1 MTMKMHGWMPRALAV
16 ALLSMALA
24 ATHAQPQP
32 QPQPQARPAPV
43 KARPA
48 VAKVAA
54 AKAAVT
60 PVALVA
66 PVTAVAVRELGGIE
80 EYRLPNGLQVL
91 LFPDATQTTTTVNI
105 TYRVGSR
112 HEAPGEYGMAHL
124 LEHLLFKGTE
134 RQKDIP
140 GAMAQRG
147 VRFNGTTTVDRTNY
161 YASFNASA
169 DTLAFLLDL
178 EADRM
183 ANSRVAKADLD
194 TEMTV
199 VRNEFERGEN
209 MPFAVLSQRVNAAAF
224 TWHPYG
230 NATIGPKSD
239 IENVPIEK
247 LQAFYKRYYRPD
259 NATLLIA
266 GQFDK
271 AATLALIARHFG
283 PVPKPAAPVPQPYT
297 VEPAQ
302 DGERSV
308 VVRRVGG
315 QPILLA
321 AYHVPAI
328 THPDTPALIVY
339 GLLMSLQPSG
349 QLYKQLVESKL
360 AVAAGIGG
368 AGGAEPGAINA
379 FAALPLDADVS
390 KVETLLLDL
399 AEGRT
404 SKPFEDSEL
413 ARVREIAINGYR
425 QQMKNPEALIQQIS
439 GLIAAGD
446 WRLLFQIMEDIQKV
460 TLADVE
466 RVRAAYVKPANRTLG
481 RYLPASSVER
491 VEIPA
496 APPLDQRLAALQ
508 GPPKVESG
516 EQLEPVPAVLESR
529 MVRTTLPSGI
539 SLHTLQKQTRGNTV
553 VLQMQL
559 RWGERD
565 ATFARNG
572 TGLVAQL
579 MNEGSANIS
588 KQQLQDAL
596 IKLRAS
602 LNISSYDQGATVYL
616 SAERDTLLP
625 ALRVAAEVLRRPS
638 LPQDAFER
646 ETKAGLAGI
655 EASRKEPGVLR
666 QEATRGHYN
675 KARGVTLGHPDYVM
689 SVDERIADTKATTLD
704 DVKRFHAD
712 YWSANEAHVSV
723 VGALP
728 DGVAAELDTL
738 FGDWKKPAAPKFVR
752 HIPQHVA
759 VPPARFDAIAR
770 DKANAIVRLHQALP
784 LNSEAPDYPALELA
798 VHIFGGGG
806 LESRLSERVRQK
818 EGLTYGVGANL
829 GAGFWGNAGGFDI
842 QGSYEPAVRERII
855 AIVQEEVARMAAL
868 GVTAAELARAK
879 KDILEGRKQGRAD
892 PGNLAGGLSSLAERG
907 ETWVAVQRRDD
918 ALAAVT
924 VEQANAAWR
933 KHIRADSF
941 IISTAG
947 DFKTP

>member
-1 MTMKMHGWMPRALAV
+1 MRSLWNGGRPLGLLLLTFSLAWMPAEAQKAPEKAPDKTAVKTARA
-16 ALLSMALA
+16 A
-24 ATHAQPQP
+24 ASP
-32 QPQPQARPAPV
+32 ARPA
-43 KARPA
+43 
-48 VAKVAA
+48 
-54 AKAAVT
+54 
-60 PVALVA
+60 L
-66 PVTAVAVRELGGIE
+66 VRELGGIE
-80 EYRLPNGLQVL
+80 EYQLPNGLQVL

-124 LEHLLFKGTE
+124 LEHMLFKGTA

-161 YASFNASA
+161 FASFNANA
-169 DTLAFLLDL
+169 DTLAFLLAL

-183 ANSRVAKADLD
+183 VNSRVAKADLD

-209 MPFAVLSQRVNAAAF
+209 QPFAVLAQRVNAAAF
-224 TWHPYG
+224 AWHLYG
-230 NATIGPKSD
+230 HATIGPKSD

-247 LQAFYKRYYRPD
+247 LQGFYKRYYRPD

-266 GQFDK
+266 GAFDK
-271 AATLALIARHFG
+271 AAALALIGQHFG
-283 PVPKPAAPVPQPYT
+283 PLARPAAPVPQPYT

-321 AYHVPAI
+321 NYHVPAI

-349 QLYKQLVESKL
+349 QLYKQLIEPKL
-360 AVAAGIGG
+360 AVEAGLAGTGG
-368 AGGAEPGAINA
+368 ADPYVTSAYAV
-379 FAALPLDADVS
+379 LPPDGDVA
-390 KVETLLLDL
+390 KVEALLLDL
-399 AEGRT
+399 AEGRSPIAFGET
-404 SKPFEDSEL
+404 EL
-413 ARVREIAINGYR
+413 ARVRDIAVNSYR

-446 WRLLFQIMEDIQKV
+446 WRLLFQLMEDIPKV
-460 TLADVE
+460 TLADVD
-466 RVRAAYVKPANRTLG
+466 RVRKAYFKPANRTLG
-481 RYLPASSVER
+481 RYLPAASVER

-496 APPLDQRLAALQ
+496 APPLAQRLAELK
-508 GPPKVESG
+508 GPPKVEAG

-529 MVRTTLPSGI
+529 TRRVTLPSGI
-539 SLHTLQKQTRGNTV
+539 ALHTLQKQTRGNTV

-572 TGLVAQL
+572 TGFVGAL
-579 MNEGSANIS
+579 MDEGSAGYTR
-588 KQQLQDAL
+588 QQLQDAL

-602 LNISSYDQGATVYL
+602 LNIASYDQGATLFL

-625 ALRVAAEVLRRPS
+625 ALRVAADVLRRPS
-638 LPQDAFER
+638 FPQEAFER
-646 ETKAGLAGI
+646 ELKANLASI
-655 EASRKEPGVLR
+655 EASRQEPQVLR
-666 QEATRGHYN
+666 QEATRAHYN
-675 KARGVTLGHPDYVM
+675 QARGVKLGHPDYVM
-689 SVDERIADTKATTLD
+689 SVDERIANLKATTLD
-704 DVKRFHAD
+704 DVKRFYAD
-712 YWSANEAHVSV
+712 YWSANDTQISV

-728 DGVAAELDTL
+728 DGLADAVDQL

-752 HIPQHVA
+752 HVPEYVA
-759 VPPARFDAIAR
+759 IPPARFDAIAR
-770 DKANAIVRLHQALP
+770 DKANAIVRLHQSLP
-784 LNSEAPDYPALELA
+784 LNAEDPVYPALELA

-818 EGLTYGVGANL
+818 EGLTYGIGASL
-829 GAGFWGNAGGFDI
+829 NAGYWGRAGSFAI
-842 QGSYEPAVRERII
+842 QATYAPDKRDRVIAV
-855 AIVQEEVARMAAL
+855 VQEEVARMATQ

-879 KDILEGRKQGRAD
+879 QDILEGRKQGRAD
-892 PGNLAGGLSSLAERG
+892 PGALAGGLTSLAERG
-907 ETWVAVQRRDD
+907 ETWAAAQKRDQ

-933 KHIRADSF
+933 RYIRGEGF
-941 IISTAG
+941 VISTAG
-947 DFKTP
+947 DFKAP

>member
-1 MTMKMHGWMPRALAV
+1 MRMMWTA
-16 ALLSMALA
+16 
-24 ATHAQPQP
+24 
-32 QPQPQARPAPV
+32 ARPLGLVVLALGLAWGPAGAQTAAK
-43 KARPA
+43 KAREP
-48 VAKVAA
+48 VAKAVVAA
-54 AKAAVT
+54 PAAVQ
-60 PVALVA
+60 PA
-66 PVTAVAVRELGGIE
+66 AVRELGGIE

-124 LEHLLFKGTE
+124 LEHMLFKGTPT
-134 RQKDIP
+134 QNDIP

-161 YASFNASA
+161 FASFNANA
-169 DTLAFLLDL
+169 DTLAFLLAL

-183 ANSRVAKADLD
+183 VNSRVAKADLD

-209 MPFAVLSQRVNAAAF
+209 QPFSVLAQRVNAAAF
-224 TWHPYG
+224 AWHPYG
-230 NATIGPKSD
+230 HATIGPKSD

-266 GQFDK
+266 GAFDK
-271 AATLALIARHFG
+271 AATLALIGRHFG
-283 PVPKPAAPVPQPYT
+283 PIVQPATPIPQPYT

-302 DGERSV
+302 DGERTV

-321 AYHVPAI
+321 NYHVPAI
-328 THPDTPALIVY
+328 THPDTAAVLVY

-349 QLYKQLVESKL
+349 QLYKQLVEPKL
-360 AVAAGIGG
+360 AVAAGIQGIGG
-368 AGGAEPGAINA
+368 ADPFVTSAYAV
-379 FAALPLDADVS
+379 LPPDGDVA
-390 KVETLLLDL
+390 KVEALLLDL
-399 AEGRT
+399 TEGRAAQR
-404 SKPFEDSEL
+404 FDESEL
-413 ARVREIAINGYR
+413 TRVRDIAVNSYR

-446 WRLLFQIMEDIQKV
+446 WRLLFQLMDDIPKV

-466 RVRAAYVKPANRTLG
+466 RVRKAYFRPANRTLG

-491 VEIPA
+491 VEIPP
-496 APPLDQRLAALQ
+496 APPLAERLAGLKP
-508 GPPKVESG
+508 PPKVEEG
-516 EQLEPVPAVLESR
+516 EQLDPVPAVLETR
-529 MVRTTLPSGI
+529 MSRTTLPSGI
-539 SLHTLQKQTRGNTV
+539 ALHTLRKQTRGNTV

-572 TGLVAQL
+572 TGLIGQL
-579 MNEGSANIS
+579 MDEGSRSYS

-596 IKLRAS
+596 IKLRAN
-602 LNISSYDQGATVYL
+602 LNIASYDQGATIFL

-625 ALRVAAEVLRRPS
+625 ALRVAADALRHPL
-638 LPQDAFER
+638 LPQDAFDR
-646 ETKAGLAGI
+646 EIRAAIAGI
-655 EASRKEPGVLR
+655 EASRQEPGVLR
-666 QEATRGHYN
+666 QEAARGHYN
-675 KARGVTLGHPDYVM
+675 RARGVSLGHPDYVM
-689 SVDERIADTKATTLD
+689 GVDERIANLKATTLD
-704 DVKRFHAD
+704 DLKRFYAD
-712 YWSANEAHVSV
+712 YWSANEAQVSV

-728 DGVAAELDTL
+728 DGLAAELDQL

-752 HIPQHVA
+752 HIAQHVA
-759 VPPARFDAIAR
+759 IPPARFDAIAR
-770 DKANAIVRLHQALP
+770 DKANAIVRLHQTLP
-784 LNSEAPDYPALELA
+784 LNYEDADYPALELA

-818 EGLTYGVGANL
+818 EGLTYGIGASL
-829 GAGFWGNAGGFDI
+829 SAGYWGNDGSFAI
-842 QGSYEPAVRERII
+842 QASFAPDKRERVI
-855 AIVQEEVARMAAL
+855 AVVKEEIARMATE
-868 GVTAAELARAK
+868 GVTPAELARAK
-879 KDILEGRKQGRAD
+879 QDILEGRKQGRAD
-892 PGNLAGGLSSLAERG
+892 PAALAGGLSSLAERG
-907 ETWVAVQRRDD
+907 ETWAAAQKRDD

-933 KHIRADSF
+933 KHIRPDGF
-941 IISTAG
+941 VISTAG
-947 DFKTP
+947 DFKAP

>member
-1 MTMKMHGWMPRALAV
+1 MRIKRVLGL
-16 ALLSMALA
+16 ALLSLALGTAQAQTPPA
-24 ATHAQPQP
+24 AAR
-32 QPQPQARPAPV
+32 ARPAATAP
-43 KARPA
+43 R
-48 VAKVAA
+48 AA
-54 AKAAVT
+54 AA
-60 PVALVA
+60 PA
-66 PVTAVAVRELGGIE
+66 PVVLPERVQALGGIE

-91 LFPDATQTTTTVNI
+91 LFPDATQSTTTVNI

-124 LEHLLFKGTE
+124 LEHMLFKGTE

-140 GAMAQRG
+140 GQMAQRG

-161 YASFNASA
+161 FASFNANA

-183 ANSRVAKADLD
+183 VHSRVAKADLD
-194 TEMTV
+194 TEMSV

-209 MPFAVLSQRVNAAAF
+209 QPFAVLNQRVNAAAYA
-224 TWHPYG
+224 WHPYG
-230 NATIGPKSD
+230 HATIGPRSD

-266 GQFDK
+266 GAFDK
-271 AATLALIARHFG
+271 AATLALIGRHFG
-283 PVPKPAAPVPQPYT
+283 PLARPAAPLPQPYT
-297 VEPAQ
+297 VEPPQ
-302 DGERSV
+302 DGERTV

-349 QLYKQLVESKL
+349 QLYRQLVEPKL

-368 AGGAEPGAINA
+368 VGGADPGTIAA
-379 FAALPLDADVS
+379 FAALPPGADVAQ
-390 KVETLLLDL
+390 VETLLLDL

-404 SKPFEDSEL
+404 ARPFEDSEL
-413 ARVREIAINGYR
+413 ARVRDIAVNSYR

-446 WRLLFQIMEDIQKV
+446 WRLLFQLMEDIPKV

-466 RVRAAYVKPANRTLG
+466 RVRAAYFRPANRTLG
-481 RYLPASSVER
+481 RYLPASTVER

-496 APPLDQRLAALQ
+496 APPLAQRLAALKA
-508 GPPKVESG
+508 PPAVEEG
-516 EQLEPVPAVLESR
+516 EQLAPVPAVLESR
-529 MVRTTLPSGI
+529 TRRATLPSGI
-539 SLHTLQKQTRGNTV
+539 TLHTLQKQTRGNSV
-553 VLQMQL
+553 VLRMQL

-572 TGLVAQL
+572 TGLVGQL
-579 MNEGSANIS
+579 MDEGSANLTR
-588 KQQLQDAL
+588 QQLQDAL
-596 IKLRAS
+596 IRLRAS
-602 LNISSYDQGATVYL
+602 LSISSEDQGATVFL

-625 ALRVAAEVLRRPS
+625 ALRVAADALRRPL
-638 LPQDAFER
+638 LPQDAFDR
-646 ETKAGLAGI
+646 EIRAAIAGM
-655 EASRKEPGVLR
+655 EASRQEPGVLR
-666 QEATRGHYN
+666 QEATRAHYN
-675 KARGVTLGHPDYVM
+675 RARGVSLGHPDYVM
-689 SVDERIADTKATTLD
+689 SVDERIANLKATTLD
-704 DVKRFHAD
+704 DVKRFHAE
-712 YWSANEAHVSV
+712 YWSANEAQVSV

-728 DGVAAELDTL
+728 DSLAAEVEQL
-738 FGDWKKPAAPKFVR
+738 FGDWKKPAAPRYVR
-752 HIPQHVA
+752 HVPQHVA

-770 DKANAIVRLHQALP
+770 DKANAIVRLHQTLP
-784 LNSEAPDYPALELA
+784 LNVEDPDYPALELA
-798 VHIFGGGG
+798 AHIFGGGG

-818 EGLTYGVGANL
+818 EGLTYGIGASL
-829 GAGFWGNAGGFDI
+829 SAGYWGNAGSFAI
-842 QGSYEPAVRERII
+842 QASYAPDQRERVI
-855 AIVQEEVARMAAL
+855 AVVQEEVARMGAQ

-879 KDILEGRKQGRAD
+879 QDILEGRKQGRAD
-892 PGNLAGGLSSLAERG
+892 PGALAGGLASLAERG
-907 ETWVAVQRRDD
+907 ETWAAAQRRDE

-933 KHIRADSF
+933 RHIDAGRF
-941 IISTAG
+941 VVSTAG
-947 DFKTP
+947 DFKHP

>member
-1 MTMKMHGWMPRALAV
+1 MKCLRLGLALACILTTGVVQAQTTQV
-16 ALLSMALA
+16 AV
-24 ATHAQPQP
+24 
-32 QPQPQARPAPV
+32 RPVA
-43 KARPA
+43 
-48 VAKVAA
+48 AKVA
-54 AKAAVT
+54 K
-60 PVALVA
+60 PSVAA
-66 PVTAVAVRELGGIE
+66 PVQPVAVRELGGIE
-80 EYRLPNGLQVL
+80 EYRLPNGLQIL

-112 HEAPGEYGMAHL
+112 HESPGEYGMAHL
-124 LEHLLFKGTE
+124 LEHMLFLGTP
-134 RQKDIP
+134 RQRNIKE
-140 GAMAQRG
+140 AMAQRA
-147 VRFNGTTTVDRTNY
+147 VRYNGTTTADRTNFF
-161 YASFNASA
+161 ASFNANA

-183 ANSRVAKADLD
+183 VNSLVAKADLD
-194 TEMTV
+194 KEMTV
-199 VRNEFERGEN
+199 VRNEFERGEDQ
-209 MPFAVLSQRVNAAAF
+209 PFSVLNQRVNAAAF
-224 TWHPYG
+224 AWHPYG
-230 NATIGPKSD
+230 HATIGPKSD

-247 LQAFYKRYYRPD
+247 LQGFYRRYYRPD

-271 AATLALIARHFG
+271 AATLALIGKHFG
-283 PVPKPAAPVPQPYT
+283 PLVKPAAPVPQPYT

-302 DGERSV
+302 DGERTV

-321 AYHVPAI
+321 SYHVPAI

-349 QLYKQLVESKL
+349 QLYKQLVEPKL
-360 AVAAGIGG
+360 TLAAGIGG
-368 AGGAEPGAINA
+368 AGGVDPGTASA
-379 FAALPLDADVS
+379 YAVLPPDADVG
-390 KVETLLLDL
+390 KIETLLLDL
-399 AEGRT
+399 AEGR
-404 SKPFEDSEL
+404 SAKPFDESEL
-413 ARVREIAINGYR
+413 VRVRDIAVNSYR

-446 WRLLFQIMEDIQKV
+446 WRLLFQLMEDIPKV

-466 RVRAAYVKPANRTLG
+466 RVRAAYFRPANRTLG
-481 RYLPASSVER
+481 RYLPAAAVER

-496 APPLDQRLAALQ
+496 APPLDQRLASLQ
-508 GPPKVESG
+508 GPPKVEAG

-529 MVRTTLPSGI
+529 MSRTTLPSGI
-539 SLHTLQKQTRGNTV
+539 ALHTLRKQTRGNTV
-553 VLQMQL
+553 VLQVQL

-565 ATFARNG
+565 ATYARNG
-572 TGLVAQL
+572 TGVVGQL
-579 MNEGSANIS
+579 MDEGSAGYT

-602 LNISSYDQGATVYL
+602 FSVSSYDQGATIFV

-625 ALRVAAEVLRRPS
+625 ALRVVADALRHPNF
-638 LPQDAFER
+638 PQDAFDR
-646 ETKAGLAGI
+646 DMKAGI
-655 EASRKEPGVLR
+655 ASLESSRQEPGVLR

-675 KARGVTLGHPDYVM
+675 AARGVTLGHPDYVM
-689 SVDERIADTKATTLD
+689 GVDERIANLKATTLD
-704 DVKRFHAD
+704 DVKRFYAD
-712 YWSANEAHVSV
+712 YWSFNDAQVSA

-728 DGVAAELDTL
+728 DGLGAEIDQL

-752 HIPQHVA
+752 HVAQHVT

-770 DKANAIVRLHQALP
+770 DKTNAIVRLHQTLP
-784 LNSEAPDYPALELA
+784 LNTEDADYAALELA

-818 EGLTYGVGANL
+818 EGLTYGIGASL
-829 GAGFWGNAGGFDI
+829 GASYWGNAGSFAI
-842 QGSYEPAVRERII
+842 QASYQPSNRDRVIAV
-855 AIVQEEVARMAAL
+855 VQEEVARMARD

-879 KDILEGRKQGRAD
+879 KDILEGRRQGRAD
-892 PGNLAGGLSSLAERG
+892 PGALASGLTSLAERG
-907 ETWVAVQRRDD
+907 ETWAAAQKRDD

-933 KHIRADSF
+933 KHIDAKNF

-947 DFKTP
+947 DFKNP

>member
-1 MTMKMHGWMPRALAV
+1 MKSLRIGLAAA
-16 ALLSMALA
+16 ALLALA
-24 ATHAQPQP
+24 ACAPLAQQ
-32 QPQPQARPAPV
+32 QQQ
-43 KARPA
+43 
-48 VAKVAA
+48 VAK
-54 AKAAVT
+54 
-60 PVALVA
+60 PEA
-66 PVTAVAVRELGGIE
+66 PTAVRQLGGIE
-80 EYRLPNGLQVL
+80 EYRLANGLQVL
-91 LFPDATQTTTTVNI
+91 LLPDATQTTTTVNI

-124 LEHLLFKGTE
+124 LEHMLFKGTE

-140 GAMAQRG
+140 GAMAHRG
-147 VRFNGTTTVDRTNY
+147 VVNFNGSTTGDRTNY
-161 YASFNASA
+161 FASFNANA

-183 ANSRVAKADLD
+183 VHSRVAKVDLD

-209 MPFAVLSQRVNAAAF
+209 QPFAVLSQRVNAAAF
-224 TWHPYG
+224 AWHPYG
-230 NATIGPKSD
+230 HATIGPKSD

-271 AATLALIARHFG
+271 AATLALIATDFG
-283 PVPKPAAPVPQPYT
+283 AVAKPAVPVPQPYT

-302 DGERSV
+302 DGERTV

-321 AYHVPAI
+321 SYHVPAI

-339 GLLMSLQPSG
+339 SLLMSLQPSG
-349 QLYKQLVESKL
+349 QLYKQLVEPKL
-360 AVAAGIGG
+360 AVAAGLGG
-368 AGGAEPGAINA
+368 AGGAEPGTTSAYA
-379 FAALPLDADVS
+379 VLPPDADVS

-404 SKPFEDSEL
+404 AKPFEESEL
-413 ARVREIAINGYR
+413 VRVRDIAVNSYR

-446 WRLLFQIMEDIQKV
+446 WRLLFQLMEDIPKV

-466 RVRAAYVKPANRTLG
+466 RVRNAYFKPANRTLG
-481 RYLPASSVER
+481 RYLPASAIER

-496 APPLDQRLAALQ
+496 APSLDQRLAELK
-508 GPPKVESG
+508 GPPKVEEG
-516 EQLEPVPAVLESR
+516 EQLEPEPTVLESR
-529 MVRTTLPSGI
+529 TSRATLPSGI
-539 SLHTLQKQTRGNTV
+539 ALHTLKKQTRGNTV
-553 VLQMQL
+553 TLMLRL

-572 TGLVAQL
+572 TGMVGSL
-579 MNEGSANIS
+579 MSEGSAGYS

-602 LNISSYDQGATVYL
+602 LNINSSDQGASLFL

-625 ALRVAAEVLRRPS
+625 ALRVAADVLRHPL
-638 LPQDAFER
+638 LPQDAFDR
-646 ETKAGLAGI
+646 EIKAGIAGI
-655 EASRKEPGVLR
+655 EASRQEPGVLR
-666 QEATRGHYN
+666 QEATRAHYN
-675 KARGVTLGHPDYVM
+675 RARGVHLGQPDYVM
-689 SVDERIADTKATTLD
+689 SADERIANLKATTLD
-704 DVKRFHAD
+704 DVKRFYAD
-712 YWSANEAHVSV
+712 YWSADEVQVSV

-728 DGVAAELDTL
+728 EGLAAEIDQL
-738 FGDWKKPAAPKFVR
+738 FGDWKKPTAPRFVR
-752 HIPQHVA
+752 HIPQHVDI
-759 VPPARFDAIAR
+759 PPARFDAIAR
-770 DKANAIVRLHQALP
+770 DKANAIVRLHETLP
-784 LNSEAPDYPALELA
+784 LNSEDPDNAALELA
-798 VHIFGGGG
+798 VHVFGGGG

-818 EGLTYGVGANL
+818 EGLTYGIGANL
-829 GAGFWGNAGGFDI
+829 SAGFWGNDGGFAI
-842 QGSYEPAVRERII
+842 QASYAPDKRERVIAVVRE
-855 AIVQEEVARMAAL
+855 ELARMTAE
-868 GVTAAELARAK
+868 GITAAELARAK
-879 KDILEGRKQGRAD
+879 RDMLESRKQARTELVSLTGTL
-892 PGNLAGGLSSLAERG
+892 GTLAERAQ
-907 ETWVAVQRRDD
+907 TWAAVQKDD
-918 ALAAVT
+918 DDLTAVT

-933 KHIRADSF
+933 KHIKPDHF
-941 IISTAG
+941 VISTAG

>member
-1 MTMKMHGWMPRALAV
+1 MRTTWSGRLARGLGMALLALAV
-16 ALLSMALA
+16 AGG
-24 ATHAQPQP
+24 AQAEP
-32 QPQPQARPAPV
+32 
-43 KARPA
+43 
-48 VAKVAA
+48 VAA
-54 AKAAVT
+54 RAKPGAARAQVPAAVL
-60 PVALVA
+60 PL
-66 PVTAVAVRELGGIE
+66 PQQVRELGGIE
-80 EYRLPNGLQVL
+80 EYRLPNGLQIL

-124 LEHLLFKGTE
+124 LEHMLFKGTPT
-134 RQKDIP
+134 QTDIP

-161 YASFNASA
+161 FASFNANA
-169 DTLAFLLDL
+169 DTLAFLLAL

-183 ANSRVAKADLD
+183 VNSRVAKADLD

-209 MPFAVLSQRVNAAAF
+209 QPFAVLNQRVAAAAYA
-224 TWHPYG
+224 WHPYG

-259 NATLLIA
+259 NATLFVA
-266 GQFDK
+266 GQFDR

-283 PVPKPAAPVPQPYT
+283 PLARPEQPVPRPYT
-297 VEPAQ
+297 VEPPQ

-328 THPDTPALIVY
+328 THPDTPAILVY

-349 QLYKQLVESKL
+349 QLYRQLVEPKI
-360 AVAAGIGG
+360 AIAAGIAGVGG
-368 AGGAEPGAINA
+368 ADPGTASA
-379 FAALPLDADVS
+379 FAVLAPGSDVD
-390 KVETLLLDL
+390 KAEAMLLDL
-399 AEGRT
+399 AEGRAALR
-404 SKPFEDSEL
+404 FDDSEL
-413 ARVREIAINGYR
+413 ARVRDLAVNSYR

-446 WRLLFQIMEDIQKV
+446 WRLLFQLMEDIPKV

-466 RVRAAYVKPANRTLG
+466 RVRAAYFRPANRTLG
-481 RYLPASSVER
+481 RYLPADKVER
-491 VEIPA
+491 VEIPP
-496 APPLDQRLAALQ
+496 APPLEQRLAALQ
-508 GPPKVESG
+508 GPPKVEAG

-529 MVRTTLPSGI
+529 TVRATLPSGI
-539 SLHTLQKQTRGNTV
+539 ALHTLRKQTRGNTV

-572 TGLVAQL
+572 TGFIGAL
-579 MNEGSANIS
+579 MNEGSANLT

-602 LNISSYDQGATVYL
+602 LNVSSDDQGASVFL

-625 ALRVAAEVLRRPS
+625 ALRVAADVLRRPS

-646 ETKAGLAGI
+646 ELKAALAGI
-655 EASRKEPGVLR
+655 EASRQEPGVLR
-666 QEATRGHYN
+666 QEATRAHYN
-675 KARGVTLGHPDYVM
+675 RARGVSLGHPDYVM
-689 SVDERIADTKATTLD
+689 GVDDRIAELQRTTLD
-704 DVKRFHAD
+704 DVKAFYAD
-712 YWSANEAHVSV
+712 YWSANEAQVSV

-728 DGVAAELDTL
+728 DGLATELEQL

-752 HIPQHVA
+752 HVPRHVA

-770 DKANAIVRLHQALP
+770 DKANAIVRLHQPLA
-784 LNSEAPDYPALELA
+784 LNSEDADYPALELA

-806 LESRLSERVRQK
+806 LESRVSERVRQK
-818 EGLTYGVGANL
+818 EGLTYGIGASL
-829 GAGFWGNAGGFDI
+829 SAGYWGNAGSFAI
-842 QGSYEPAVRERII
+842 QGSYAPDKRERVI
-855 AIVQEEVARMAAL
+855 AVVQEEIARMTQE
-868 GVTAAELARAK
+868 GVTEAELARAK
-879 KDILEGRKQGRAD
+879 KDILEGRRQGRAD
-892 PGNLAGGLSSLAERG
+892 LGALAGGLTSLAERA
-907 ETWVAVQRRDD
+907 ETWAAAQARDD
-918 ALAAVT
+918 KLAAVT
-924 VEQANAAWR
+924 VGQANEAWR
-933 KHIRADSF
+933 KHIRADGF

>member
-1 MTMKMHGWMPRALAV
+1 MKSLWGIALLSLALGAAHAQPAATAKPKAAVPRALA
-16 ALLSMALA
+16 LA
-24 ATHAQPQP
+24 
-32 QPQPQARPAPV
+32 PAPV
-43 KARPA
+43 VA
-48 VAKVAA
+48 V
-54 AKAAVT
+54 
-60 PVALVA
+60 PQR
-66 PVTAVAVRELGGIE
+66 VRELGGIE

-112 HEAPGEYGMAHL
+112 HEAAGEYGMAHL

-147 VRFNGTTTVDRTNY
+147 VRFNGTTTTDRTNY
-161 YASFNASA
+161 FASFNANA

-183 ANSRVAKADLD
+183 AHSRVAKADLD

-209 MPFAVLSQRVNAAAF
+209 QPFAVLSQRVNAAAF
-224 TWHPYG
+224 AWHPYG
-230 NATIGPKSD
+230 NATIGARSD
-239 IENVPIEK
+239 IENVPIER

-266 GQFDK
+266 GAFDK
-271 AATLALIARHFG
+271 AATLALIGRHFG
-283 PVPKPAAPVPQPYT
+283 AVARPAAPMPQPYT

-302 DGERSV
+302 DGERTV

-349 QLYKQLVESKL
+349 QLFKQLVETKL
-360 AVAAGIGG
+360 AVAAGLGGSGG
-368 AGGAEPGAINA
+368 ADPGVANA
-379 FAALPLDADVS
+379 FAALPPGADVD
-390 KVETLLLDL
+390 KVEALLLDL

-404 SKPFEDSEL
+404 AKPFDESEL
-413 ARVREIAINGYR
+413 ARVRDIAVNSYR

-446 WRLLFQIMEDIQKV
+446 WRLLFQLMEDIPKV

-466 RVRAAYVKPANRTLG
+466 RVRAAYFKPANRTLG
-481 RYLPASSVER
+481 RYLPATSVER
-491 VEIPA
+491 VDIPA
-496 APPLDQRLAALQ
+496 APALDQRLATLQ
-508 GPPKVESG
+508 GPPKVEEG
-516 EQLEPVPAVLESR
+516 EQLDPVPAVLESR
-529 MVRTTLPSGI
+529 MKRTTLPSGVA
-539 SLHTLQKQTRGNTV
+539 LHTLQKQTRGNTV

-565 ATFARNG
+565 ATFARRG
-572 TGLVAQL
+572 TGQVGQL
-579 MNEGSANIS
+579 MDEGSAGYTR
-588 KQQLQDAL
+588 QQLQDAL
-596 IKLRAS
+596 IKLRANLS
-602 LNISSYDQGATVYL
+602 ISGHDQGATVFL
-616 SAERDTLLP
+616 TAERDTLLP
-625 ALRVAAEVLRRPS
+625 ALRVAADALRRPT
-638 LPQDAFER
+638 LPQDAFDR
-646 ETKAGLAGI
+646 DLKAAIASI
-655 EASRKEPGVLR
+655 EASRQEPGVLR

-675 KARGVTLGHPDYVM
+675 RARGVTLGHPDYTM
-689 SVDERIADTKATTLD
+689 SVDERIAEIQATTLD
-704 DVKRFHAD
+704 DVRRFHAD
-712 YWSANEAHVSV
+712 YWSANDARVHV

-728 DGVAAELDTL
+728 DGLAAEVEAL

-752 HIPQHVA
+752 HLPQHVA

-770 DKANAIVRLHQALP
+770 DKANAIVRLHQPLAL
-784 LNSEAPDYPALELA
+784 NVDHPDHAALELA

-818 EGLTYGVGANL
+818 EGLTYGIGASL
-829 GAGFWGNAGGFDI
+829 GASHWGNAASFAI
-842 QGSYEPAVRERII
+842 QASYAPDKRERVI
-855 AIVQEEVARMAAL
+855 AVVQEEVARMAAQ
-868 GVTAAELARAK
+868 GVTADELARAK
-879 KDILEGRKQGRAD
+879 KDILEGRKQSRGDTGA
-892 PGNLAGGLSSLAERG
+892 LAGSLGGLAERG
-907 ETWVAVQRRDD
+907 ETWAAAQKRDD

-933 KHIRADSF
+933 KHIHAGGF

-947 DFKTP
+947 DFKNP

>member
-1 MTMKMHGWMPRALAV
+1 MTFLRIGLTLACLLTFGTAQAQAPQAV
-16 ALLSMALA
+16 A
-24 ATHAQPQP
+24 
-32 QPQPQARPAPV
+32 ARPAT
-43 KARPA
+43 KAAAKPAAASPA
-48 VAKVAA
+48 VAP
-54 AKAAVT
+54 T
-60 PVALVA
+60 
-66 PVTAVAVRELGGIE
+66 AVRELGGIE
-80 EYRLPNGLQVL
+80 EYSLPNGLQIL

-124 LEHLLFKGTE
+124 LEHMLFKGTA

-140 GAMAQRG
+140 GQMAQRG
-147 VRFNGTTTVDRTNY
+147 VRFNGTTTADRTNY
-161 YASFNASA
+161 FASFNANA

-183 ANSRVAKADLD
+183 VNSRVAKADLD

-209 MPFAVLSQRVNAAAF
+209 QPFAVLSQRVNAAAF
-224 TWHPYG
+224 AWHPYG
-230 NATIGPKSD
+230 HATIGPKSD

-247 LQAFYKRYYRPD
+247 LQGFYKRYYRPD

-266 GQFDK
+266 GAFDK
-271 AATLALIARHFG
+271 AATLALIGKQFG
-283 PVPKPAAPVPQPYT
+283 AVAKPVMPVPQPYT

-302 DGERSV
+302 DGERTV

-321 AYHVPAI
+321 SYHVPAI

-349 QLYKQLVESKL
+349 QLFKQLVEPKL

-368 AGGAEPGAINA
+368 SGGVDPGIASA
-379 FAALPLDADVS
+379 FAALPPGADVA

-404 SKPFEDSEL
+404 AKPFEESEL
-413 ARVREIAINGYR
+413 VRVRDIAVNSYR

-446 WRLLFQIMEDIQKV
+446 WRLLFQLMEDIPKV

-466 RVRAAYVKPANRTLG
+466 RVRAAYFRPANRTLG
-481 RYLPASSVER
+481 RYLPADAVER

-496 APPLDQRLAALQ
+496 APALSQRLATLQ
-508 GPPKVESG
+508 GPPKVEAG

-529 MVRTTLPSGI
+529 TKRTTLPSGI
-539 SLHTLQKQTRGNTV
+539 ALHTLQKQTRGNTV

-565 ATFARNG
+565 ATYARNG
-572 TGLVAQL
+572 TGLVGQL
-579 MNEGSANIS
+579 MDEGSAS
-588 KQQLQDAL
+588 YTRQQLQDAL
-596 IKLRAS
+596 IKLRAN
-602 LNISSYDQGATVYL
+602 LNVTSYDQGATIFI

-625 ALRVAAEVLRRPS
+625 ALRVAADALRHPL
-638 LPQDAFER
+638 LPQDAFDR
-646 ETKAGLAGI
+646 EIKSAIAGI
-655 EASRKEPGVLR
+655 EASRQEPGVLR

-675 KARGVTLGHPDYVM
+675 KARGVGPGHPDYVM
-689 SVDERIADTKATTLD
+689 SVDERIANLRETTLD
-704 DVKRFHAD
+704 DVKRFYAD
-712 YWSANEAHVSV
+712 YWSANDAQVSA

-728 DGVAAELDTL
+728 DGLAAEVDKL
-738 FGDWKKPAAPKFVR
+738 FGDWKKPAAPKYVR
-752 HIPQHVA
+752 HVAQHIN
-759 VPPARFDAIAR
+759 VPPARFDAVAR
-770 DKANAIVRLHQALP
+770 DKANAIVRLHQTLP
-784 LNSEAPDYPALELA
+784 LNTEDADYPALELA

-818 EGLTYGVGANL
+818 EGLTYGIGASL
-829 GAGFWGNAGGFDI
+829 GASYWGNAGSFAI
-842 QGSYEPAVRERII
+842 QASYAPDKRDRVIAV
-855 AIVQEEVARMAAL
+855 VQEEVARMAKD

-892 PGNLAGGLSSLAERG
+892 PGALAGGLTSLAERG
-907 ETWVAVQRRDD
+907 ETWAAAQKRDD

-933 KHIRADSF
+933 QHIDVKSF

-947 DFKTP
+947 DFK

>member
-1 MTMKMHGWMPRALAV
+1 MRIKLDGRMARGLGVALLGLALAV
-16 ALLSMALA
+16 GQ
-24 ATHAQPQP
+24 AQPLP
-32 QPQPQARPAPV
+32 PP
-43 KARPA
+43 
-48 VAKVAA
+48 AA
-54 AKAAVT
+54 AKAKPA
-60 PVALVA
+60 AARAVA
-66 PVTAVAVRELGGIE
+66 PAPAAVVAQPERVRELGGIE

-124 LEHLLFKGTE
+124 LEHMLFKGTE

-140 GAMAQRG
+140 GQMAQRG

-161 YASFNASA
+161 FASFNANA

-209 MPFAVLSQRVNAAAF
+209 QPFAVLSQRVNAAAF
-224 TWHPYG
+224 AWHPYG
-230 NATIGPKSD
+230 HATIGPRSD

-271 AATLALIARHFG
+271 AATLALISRHFG
-283 PVPKPAAPVPQPYT
+283 AVAKPATPVPQPYT

-302 DGERSV
+302 DGERTV

-321 AYHVPAI
+321 SYHVPAI
-328 THPDTPALIVY
+328 THPDTAPLIVY

-349 QLYKQLVESKL
+349 QLFKQLVEPKL

-368 AGGAEPGAINA
+368 AGGADPGTVSA
-379 FAALPLDADVS
+379 FAVLPPDADVA
-390 KVETLLLDL
+390 KIETQLLDL
-399 AEGRT
+399 AEGRGDGRT
-404 SKPFEDSEL
+404 VKPFDESEL
-413 ARVREIAINGYR
+413 ARVRDIAVNSYR

-446 WRLLFQIMEDIQKV
+446 WRLLFQLMEDIPKV

-466 RVRAAYVKPANRTLG
+466 RVRAAYFRPANRTLG
-481 RYLPASSVER
+481 RYLPADKIER
-491 VEIPA
+491 VDIPA
-496 APPLDQRLAALQ
+496 APSLSARLASLQ
-508 GPPKVESG
+508 GPPKVEEG

-529 MVRTTLPSGI
+529 TKRTTLPSGI
-539 SLHTLQKQTRGNTV
+539 ALHTLQKQTRGNTV
-553 VLQMQL
+553 VVQMQL

-572 TGLVAQL
+572 TGLVGQL
-579 MNEGSANIS
+579 MDEGSAS
-588 KQQLQDAL
+588 YTRQQLQDAL

-602 LNISSYDQGATVYL
+602 FNVTSYDQGASIFI

-625 ALRVAAEVLRRPS
+625 ALRVAADALRKPL
-638 LPQDAFER
+638 LPQDAFDR
-646 ETKAGLAGI
+646 EIKAAVAGI
-655 EASRKEPGVLR
+655 EASRQEPGVLR
-666 QEATRGHYN
+666 QEATRAHYN
-675 KARGVTLGHPDYVM
+675 KARGVSLGHPDYVM
-689 SVDERIADTKATTLD
+689 SVDERIANLKATTLD
-704 DVKRFHAD
+704 DVKRFYAD
-712 YWSANEAHVSV
+712 YWSANDAHVSA

-728 DGVAAELDTL
+728 DGLAAEIDKL
-738 FGDWKKPAAPKFVR
+738 FGDWKKPAAPKYVR
-752 HIPQHVA
+752 HIQQHVT

-770 DKANAIVRLHQALP
+770 DKANAIVRLHETLP
-784 LNSEAPDYPALELA
+784 LNSEDPDYPALELA

-818 EGLTYGVGANL
+818 EGLTYGIGASL
-829 GAGFWGNAGGFDI
+829 SAGYWGNAGSFAI
-842 QGSYEPAVRERII
+842 QASYAPDKRERVI
-855 AIVQEEVARMAAL
+855 AVVQEEVARMGTQ

-892 PGNLAGGLSSLAERG
+892 PGALAGGLTSLAERG
-907 ETWVAVQRRDD
+907 ETWAIAQKRDE

-933 KHIRADSF
+933 KHIDAKNF

-947 DFKTP
+947 DFKSP

>member
-1 MTMKMHGWMPRALAV
+1 MTIKLDGWVPRSLGI
-16 ALLSMALA
+16 ALLGLALGAAQAQPAVKAKPA
-24 ATHAQPQP
+24 AT
-32 QPQPQARPAPV
+32 
-43 KARPA
+43 
-48 VAKVAA
+48 KVAA
-54 AKAAVT
+54 AAPTV
-60 PVALVA
+60 VAI
-66 PVTAVAVRELGGIE
+66 PERVRELAGIE

-91 LFPDATQTTTTVNI
+91 LFPDTTQTTTTVNI

-112 HEAPGEYGMAHL
+112 HEVAGEFGMAHL
-124 LEHLLFKGTE
+124 LEHMLFKGTE

-161 YASFNASA
+161 FASFNANA

-183 ANSRVAKADLD
+183 VNSRVAKVDLD

-209 MPFAVLSQRVNAAAF
+209 QPFSVLNQRVAAAAF
-224 TWHPYG
+224 AWHPYG
-230 NATIGPKSD
+230 HATIGPRSD

-259 NATLLIA
+259 NATLFIA

-271 AATLALIARHFG
+271 PATLALISKHFG
-283 PVPKPAAPVPQPYT
+283 ALPRPAAPLPQPYT

-302 DGERSV
+302 DGERTV

-321 AYHVPAI
+321 SYHVPAI

-349 QLYKQLVESKL
+349 QLFKQLVEPKL

-368 AGGAEPGAINA
+368 AGGADPGTVSA
-379 FAALPLDADVS
+379 FAALPPDADVA
-390 KVETLLLDL
+390 KIETLLLDL

-404 SKPFEDSEL
+404 AKPFEESEL
-413 ARVREIAINGYR
+413 VRVRDIAVNSYR

-446 WRLLFQIMEDIQKV
+446 WRLLFQLMEDIPRV

-466 RVRAAYVKPANRTLG
+466 RVRAAYFRPANRTLG
-481 RYLPASSVER
+481 RYLPASSTER

-496 APPLDQRLAALQ
+496 APPLDQRLAELK
-508 GPPKVESG
+508 GPPKVEDG

-529 MVRTTLPSGI
+529 TTRATLPSGI
-539 SLHTLQKQTRGNTV
+539 KLHTLKKQTRGNTV

-565 ATFARNG
+565 ATFARKG
-572 TGLVAQL
+572 TGLVGQL
-579 MNEGSANIS
+579 MDEGSAS
-588 KQQLQDAL
+588 FTKQQLQDAL

-602 LNISSYDQGATVYL
+602 LNITSYDQGTAVFI

-625 ALRVAAEVLRRPS
+625 ALRVAADVLRKPR
-638 LPQDAFER
+638 LPQDAFDR
-646 ETKAGLAGI
+646 EIKAAISGI
-655 EASRKEPGVLR
+655 EASRQEPSVLR
-666 QEATRGHYN
+666 QEATRAHYN
-675 KARGVTLGHPDYVM
+675 KARGVSLGHPDYVM
-689 SVDERIADTKATTLD
+689 SVDERIAELKATTLD
-704 DVKRFHAD
+704 DVKRFYAD
-712 YWSANEAHVSV
+712 YWSANDAQVSA

-728 DGVAAELDTL
+728 DGLAAEVDKL
-738 FGDWKKPAAPKFVR
+738 FGDWKKPAAPKYVR
-752 HIPQHVA
+752 HIEQHVA

-770 DKANAIVRLHQALP
+770 DKANAIVRLHQTLP
-784 LNSEAPDYPALELA
+784 LNSEDPDYPALELA
-798 VHIFGGGG
+798 AHIFGGGG
-806 LESRLSERVRQK
+806 LESRVSERVRQK
-818 EGLTYGVGANL
+818 EGLTYGIGSSL
-829 GAGFWGNAGGFDI
+829 SAGFWGNAGSFAI
-842 QGSYEPAVRERII
+842 QASYAPDKRERVI
-855 AIVQEEVARMAAL
+855 AVVKEEVARMAAE

-879 KDILEGRKQGRAD
+879 QDILEGRKQGRAD
-892 PGNLAGGLSSLAERG
+892 TGALAGGLTSLAERG
-907 ETWVAVQRRDD
+907 ETWGHAQARDD
-918 ALAAVT
+918 KLAAVT

-933 KHIRADSF
+933 KHINADNF

-947 DFKTP
+947 DFKSP

>member
-1 MTMKMHGWMPRALAV
+1 MRITVNGWVARSLGA
-16 ALLSMALA
+16 ALLGLALGSA
-24 ATHAQPQP
+24 QAQPA
-32 QPQPQARPAPV
+32 ARVKPGAP
-43 KARPA
+43 RP
-48 VAKVAA
+48 VAVAA
-54 AKAAVT
+54 AAQ
-60 PVALVA
+60 PE
-66 PVTAVAVRELGGIE
+66 PVRELGGIE

-124 LEHLLFKGTE
+124 LEHMLFKGTA

-147 VRFNGTTTVDRTNY
+147 VRFNGTTTTDRTNY
-161 YASFNASA
+161 FASFNANA

-183 ANSRVAKADLD
+183 VNSRVAKADLD

-209 MPFAVLSQRVNAAAF
+209 QPFAVLAQRVNAAAF
-224 TWHPYG
+224 AWHPYG
-230 NATIGPKSD
+230 HATIGPKSD

-247 LQAFYKRYYRPD
+247 LQGFYKRYYRPD

-266 GQFDK
+266 GSFDK
-271 AATLALIARHFG
+271 AATLALIGRHFG
-283 PVPKPAAPVPQPYT
+283 PLARPAEPIPQPYT
-297 VEPAQ
+297 VEPPQ

-349 QLYKQLVESKL
+349 QLYKQLVDTKL

-368 AGGAEPGAINA
+368 SGGAEPGVANA
-379 FAALPLDADVS
+379 FAALPPGADVD
-390 KVETLLLDL
+390 KVEKLLLDL
-399 AEGRT
+399 AEGRDA
-404 SKPFEDSEL
+404 KPFDESEL
-413 ARVREIAINGYR
+413 ARVRDIAVNSYR

-446 WRLLFQIMEDIQKV
+446 WRLLFQLMEDIPKV

-466 RVRAAYVKPANRTLG
+466 RVRAAYFKPANRTLG
-481 RYLPASSVER
+481 RYLPAAAVER
-491 VEIPA
+491 VEIPV
-496 APPLDQRLAALQ
+496 APPLDRRLADLK

-529 MVRTTLPSGI
+529 TRRTTLPSGI
-539 SLHTLQKQTRGNTV
+539 ALHTLQKQTRGNTV

-572 TGLVAQL
+572 TGAVGQL
-579 MNEGSANIS
+579 MDEGSAGYT

-602 LNISSYDQGATVYL
+602 FNVTSYDQGATIYL

-625 ALRVAAEVLRRPS
+625 ALRVAADALRRPN
-638 LPQDAFER
+638 LPQDGFDR
-646 ETKAGLAGI
+646 DMKASLASI
-655 EASRKEPGVLR
+655 EASRQEPGVLR
-666 QEATRGHYN
+666 QEATRKHYN
-675 KARGVTLGHPDYVM
+675 AARGVTLGHPDYVM
-689 SVDERIADTKATTLD
+689 SVDERIANLKATTLD
-704 DVKRFHAD
+704 DVKRFYAD
-712 YWSANEAHVSV
+712 YWSANEAQVSV

-728 DGVAAELDTL
+728 DGLAAELEQL

-752 HIPQHVA
+752 HVPQHVA

-770 DKANAIVRLHQALP
+770 DKANAIVRLHQTLP
-784 LNSEAPDYPALELA
+784 LNTEDADYAALELA
-798 VHIFGGGG
+798 VHVFGGGG

-818 EGLTYGVGANL
+818 EGLTYGIGASL
-829 GAGFWGNAGGFDI
+829 GAGYWGNAGSFAI
-842 QGSYEPAVRERII
+842 QASYAPDKRERVI
-855 AIVQEEVARMAAL
+855 AVVQEEVERMTRDGL
-868 GVTAAELARAK
+868 TSAELARAK

-892 PGNLAGGLSSLAERG
+892 PGALAGGLTSMAERG
-907 ETWVAVQRRDD
+907 ETWGQAQKRDE
-918 ALAAVT
+918 ALANVT

-947 DFKTP
+947 DFKNP

>member
-1 MTMKMHGWMPRALAV
+1 MKSLRIGLALAWV
-16 ALLSMALA
+16 LAAGLAPVQAQTPQTPQKALA
-24 ATHAQPQP
+24 ARVA
-32 QPQPQARPAPV
+32 AKPAP
-43 KARPA
+43 RPL
-48 VAKVAA
+48 AA
-54 AKAAVT
+54 APA
-60 PVALVA
+60 PAL
-66 PVTAVAVRELGGIE
+66 PTAVRALGGIE
-80 EYRLPNGLQVL
+80 EYRLANGLQVL

-112 HEAPGEYGMAHL
+112 YEAPGEYGMAHL
-124 LEHLLFKGTE
+124 LEHMLFKGTE
-134 RQKDIP
+134 RHRDIP

-161 YASFNASA
+161 FASFNADA
-169 DTLAFLLDL
+169 GTLAFLLDL

-209 MPFAVLSQRVNAAAF
+209 QPFAVLAQRVNAAAYA
-224 TWHPYG
+224 WHPYG
-230 NATIGPKSD
+230 HATIGPKSD

-266 GQFDK
+266 GAFDK
-271 AATLALIARHFG
+271 AATLALIARDFG
-283 PVPKPAAPVPQPYT
+283 AVAKPATPVPQPYT

-302 DGERSV
+302 DGERTV

-349 QLYKQLVESKL
+349 QLYKQLVEPKL
-360 AVAAGIGG
+360 AVAAGLGGVGG
-368 AGGAEPGAINA
+368 ADPGTASA
-379 FAALPLDADVS
+379 YAALPPGGDVQQ
-390 KVETLLLDL
+390 VETRLLDL
-399 AEGRT
+399 VEGRT
-404 SKPFEDSEL
+404 AKPFEESEL
-413 ARVREIAINGYR
+413 VRVRDLAVNSYR

-446 WRLLFQIMEDIQKV
+446 WRLLFQLMEDIPKV

-466 RVRAAYVKPANRTLG
+466 RVRAAYFRPANRTLG
-481 RYLPASSVER
+481 RYLPADAVER
-491 VEIPA
+491 VDIPA
-496 APPLDQRLAALQ
+496 APPLDQRLAELK
-508 GPPKVESG
+508 GPPKVEEG
-516 EQLEPVPAVLESR
+516 EQLDPVPAVLESR
-529 MVRTTLPSGI
+529 MNRTVLPSGI
-539 SLHTLQKQTRGNTV
+539 ALHTLKKQTRGNTV

-559 RWGERD
+559 RWGERK
-565 ATFARNG
+565 ATYARNG
-572 TGLVAQL
+572 TGMVGPL
-579 MNEGSANIS
+579 MNEGSAQLS

-602 LNISSYDQGATVYL
+602 LNISSYDQGATLFL

-625 ALRVAAEVLRRPS
+625 ALKVAAEVLRHPL
-638 LPQDAFER
+638 LPQDAFDR
-646 ETKAGLAGI
+646 EIKAGIAGI
-655 EASRKEPGVLR
+655 EASRQEPSVLR

-675 KARGVTLGHPDYVM
+675 RARGVSLGDPDYVM
-689 SVDERIADTKATTLD
+689 SVDERIANLKATTLD
-704 DVKRFHAD
+704 DVKRFYAD
-712 YWSANEAHVSV
+712 YWSANEAQVSV

-728 DGVAAELDTL
+728 DGLPAEIDQL

-752 HIPQHVA
+752 YIPQHVD

-770 DKANAIVRLHQALP
+770 DKANAIVRLHETLA
-784 LNSEAPDYPALELA
+784 LNSEDPDYPALELA

-818 EGLTYGVGANL
+818 EGLTYGIGASL
-829 GAGFWGNAGGFDI
+829 SAGFWGNAGSFAI
-842 QGSYEPAVRERII
+842 QASYAPDKRDRVIAV
-855 AIVQEEVARMAAL
+855 VQEELARMAAE

-892 PGNLAGGLSSLAERG
+892 PGALAGGLTSLAERG
-907 ETWVAVQRRDD
+907 ETWAAAQARDE

-933 KHIRADSF
+933 RHIRPDGF
-941 IISTAG
+941 VISTAG
-947 DFKTP
+947 DFKNP

>member
-1 MTMKMHGWMPRALAV
+1 MTIKMDGWMSKRV
-16 ALLSMALA
+16 GIALLGLALGA
-24 ATHAQPQP
+24 AQAQAPQATVARP
-32 QPQPQARPAPV
+32 AAKPAAKPVAVARPAPV
-43 KARPA
+43 LERPA
-48 VAKVAA
+48 
-54 AKAAVT
+54 
-60 PVALVA
+60 PSPAL
-66 PVTAVAVRELGGIE
+66 VRELGGIE

-112 HEAPGEYGMAHL
+112 HESPGEYGMAHL
-124 LEHLLFKGTE
+124 LEHMLFKGTE

-161 YASFNASA
+161 FASFNANA

-209 MPFAVLSQRVNAAAF
+209 QPFAVLAQRVNAAAF
-224 TWHPYG
+224 AWHPYG
-230 NATIGPKSD
+230 NATIGPRSD

-271 AATLALIARHFG
+271 AATLALIGKHFG
-283 PVPKPAAPVPQPYT
+283 ALAKPAAPVPQPYT

-302 DGERSV
+302 DGERTV

-349 QLYKQLVESKL
+349 QLFKQLVEPKL

-368 AGGAEPGAINA
+368 AGGADPGTVSA
-379 FAALPLDADVS
+379 FAALPPDADVN
-390 KVETLLLDL
+390 KVEALLLDL
-399 AEGRT
+399 AEGR
-404 SKPFEDSEL
+404 SAKPFDESEL
-413 ARVREIAINGYR
+413 VRVRDIAVNSYR

-446 WRLLFQIMEDIQKV
+446 WRLLFQLMEDIPKV

-466 RVRAAYVKPANRTLG
+466 RVRAAYFRPANRTLG
-481 RYLPASSVER
+481 RYLPADKIER
-491 VEIPA
+491 VDIPA
-496 APPLDQRLAALQ
+496 APPLSARLAELK
-508 GPPKVESG
+508 GPPKVEAG
-516 EQLEPVPAVLESR
+516 EQLDPVPAVLESR
-529 MVRTTLPSGI
+529 TKRATLPSGI
-539 SLHTLQKQTRGNTV
+539 ALHTLQKQTRGNTV
-553 VLQMQL
+553 VVQMQL

-572 TGLVAQL
+572 TGLVGQL
-579 MNEGSANIS
+579 MDEGSAS
-588 KQQLQDAL
+588 HTRQQLQDAL

-602 LNISSYDQGATVYL
+602 LNVTSYDQGASIFI

-625 ALRVAAEVLRRPS
+625 ALRVAADALRKPL
-638 LPQDAFER
+638 LPQDAFDR
-646 ETKAGLAGI
+646 EIKAAIAGI
-655 EASRKEPGVLR
+655 EASRQEPGVLR
-666 QEATRGHYN
+666 QEATRAHYN
-675 KARGVTLGHPDYVM
+675 KARGVSLGHPDYVM
-689 SVDERIADTKATTLD
+689 SVDERIANLNATTLD
-704 DVKRFHAD
+704 DVKRFYAD
-712 YWSANEAHVSV
+712 YWSANDAHVSA

-728 DGVAAELDTL
+728 DGLAAELDKL
-738 FGDWKKPAAPKFVR
+738 FGDWKKPAVPKYVR
-752 HIPQHVA
+752 HIQQHVT

-770 DKANAIVRLHQALP
+770 DKANAIVRLHETLP
-784 LNSEAPDYPALELA
+784 LNSEEPDYPALELA
-798 VHIFGGGG
+798 AHIFGGGG

-818 EGLTYGVGANL
+818 EGLTYGIGASL
-829 GAGFWGNAGGFDI
+829 SAGFWGNAGSFAI
-842 QGSYEPAVRERII
+842 QASYAPDKRERVI
-855 AIVQEEVARMAAL
+855 AVVLEEVARMTAQ

-892 PGNLAGGLSSLAERG
+892 TGALAGGLTSLAERG
-907 ETWVAVQRRDD
+907 ETWGHAQKRDE

-933 KHIRADSF
+933 KHIDARNF
-941 IISTAG
+941 VISTAG

>member
-1 MTMKMHGWMPRALAV
+1 MRMKLQRRVSLGLGAALLGLALGLAQAQPVAAPKPKVAVPRAMALKAEVV
-16 ALLSMALA
+16 AL
-24 ATHAQPQP
+24 PE
-32 QPQPQARPAPV
+32 R
-43 KARPA
+43 
-48 VAKVAA
+48 
-54 AKAAVT
+54 
-60 PVALVA
+60 
-66 PVTAVAVRELGGIE
+66 VRELGGIE

-124 LEHLLFKGTE
+124 LEHMLFKGTQ

-140 GAMAQRG
+140 GQMAQRG

-161 YASFNASA
+161 FASFNANA

-183 ANSRVAKADLD
+183 VNSRVAKADLD

-209 MPFAVLSQRVNAAAF
+209 QPFAVLNQRVAAAAYA
-224 TWHPYG
+224 WHPYG
-230 NATIGPKSD
+230 HATIGPRSD

-247 LQAFYKRYYRPD
+247 LLGFYKRYYRPD
-259 NATLLIA
+259 NATLFVA
-266 GQFDK
+266 GAFDK
-271 AATLALIARHFG
+271 AATLALIARDFG
-283 PVPKPAAPVPQPYT
+283 AIAKPAGPIPQPYT

-302 DGERSV
+302 DGERTV

-321 AYHVPAI
+321 VYHVPAI

-349 QLYKQLVESKL
+349 QLYKQLVEPKL
-360 AVAAGIGG
+360 ALAAGIAG
-368 AGGAEPGAINA
+368 AGGADPGTIAA
-379 FAALPLDADVS
+379 FAALPPGAEVDKIEAQ
-390 KVETLLLDL
+390 LLDL

-404 SKPFEDSEL
+404 AKPFDDSEL
-413 ARVREIAINGYR
+413 ARVRDIAVNSYR

-446 WRLLFQIMEDIQKV
+446 WRLLFQLMEDIPKV

-466 RVRAAYVKPANRTLG
+466 RVRAAYFRPANRTLG
-481 RYLPASSVER
+481 RYLPVDKVER

-496 APPLDQRLAALQ
+496 APPLEQRLAELKA
-508 GPPKVESG
+508 PPKVEEG
-516 EQLEPVPAVLESR
+516 EQLDPVPAVLESR
-529 MVRTTLPSGI
+529 MSRTTLPSGI
-539 SLHTLQKQTRGNTV
+539 ALHTLKKQTRGNTV

-559 RWGERD
+559 RWGERN
-565 ATFARNG
+565 ATYARNG
-572 TGLVAQL
+572 TGMVGSL
-579 MNEGSANIS
+579 MDEGSAGYT
-588 KQQLQDAL
+588 KQQLQDAM
-596 IKLRAS
+596 IKLRAN
-602 LNISSYDQGATVYL
+602 LNITSYDQGATVFL

-625 ALRVAAEVLRRPS
+625 ALRVAADALRKP
-638 LPQDAFER
+638 LFPQDAFDR
-646 ETKAGLAGI
+646 EIKSAIAGL
-655 EASRKEPGVLR
+655 EASRQEPGVLR

-675 KARGVTLGHPDYVM
+675 KARGVSLGHPDYVM
-689 SVDERIADTKATTLD
+689 SVDERIANLKATTLD
-704 DVKRFHAD
+704 EVKRFYAD
-712 YWSANEAHVSV
+712 YWSTNEAQISV

-728 DGVAAELDTL
+728 DGLGAEIDKL
-738 FGDWKKPAAPKFVR
+738 FGDWKKPAAPKFIR
-752 HIPQHVA
+752 HIPQHVDI
-759 VPPARFDAIAR
+759 PPARFDAIAR
-770 DKANAIVRLHQALP
+770 DKANAIVRLHEPLA
-784 LNSEAPDYPALELA
+784 LNSQDADYPALELA

-818 EGLTYGVGANL
+818 EGLTYGIGASL
-829 GAGFWGNAGGFDI
+829 SAGFWGNDASFAI
-842 QGSYEPAVRERII
+842 QASYAPDKRDRVVAV
-855 AIVQEEVARMAAL
+855 VQEEVARMARD
-868 GVTAAELARAK
+868 GVTAAELERAK
-879 KDILEGRKQGRAD
+879 KDILEGRKQGRSD
-892 PGNLAGGLSSLAERG
+892 PGALVGGLASLAERG
-907 ETWVAVQRRDD
+907 ETWAAAQQRDE

-933 KHIRADSF
+933 KHIHAGNF

-947 DFKTP
+947 DFKN

>member
-1 MTMKMHGWMPRALAV
+1 MRSKLDGWMPLFAGT
-16 ALLSMALA
+16 ALLTLALGA
-24 ATHAQPQP
+24 SAQ
-32 QPQPQARPAPV
+32 
-43 KARPA
+43 PA
-48 VAKVAA
+48 VAKQKPTPARATAA
-54 AKAAVT
+54 PAV
-60 PVALVA
+60 VSA
-66 PVTAVAVRELGGIE
+66 PERVRELGGIE
-80 EYRLPNGLQVL
+80 EYRLPNGLQIL

-112 HEAPGEYGMAHL
+112 HESPGEYGMAHL
-124 LEHLLFKGTE
+124 LEHLLFKGTQ
-134 RQKDIP
+134 RQQDIP

-161 YASFNASA
+161 FASFNANA
-169 DTLAFLLDL
+169 DTLGFLLDL

-183 ANSRVAKADLD
+183 VNSRVAKADLD

-209 MPFAVLSQRVNAAAF
+209 QPFAVLMQRVNAAAF
-224 TWHPYG
+224 AWHPYG

-247 LQAFYKRYYRPD
+247 LQGFYKRFYRPD

-266 GQFDK
+266 GQFDR
-271 AATLALIARHFG
+271 AATLALISRHFG
-283 PVPKPAAPVPQPYT
+283 PLARPAQPVPQPYT

-328 THPDTPALIVY
+328 THPDTPAILVY

-349 QLYKQLVESKL
+349 QLYKQLVEPKL
-360 AVAAGIGG
+360 AVAAGISGLGG
-368 AGGAEPGAINA
+368 VDPGTTSA
-379 FAALPLDADVS
+379 FAALPPGADVD
-390 KVETLLLDL
+390 KVQALLLDL
-399 AEGRT
+399 AEGR
-404 SKPFEDSEL
+404 SVQPFEESEL
-413 ARVREIAINGYR
+413 ARVRDIALNSYR

-439 GLIAAGD
+439 GLVAAGD
-446 WRLLFQIMEDIQKV
+446 WRLLFQLMEDIPKV

-466 RVRAAYVKPANRTLG
+466 RVRTAYFRPANRTLG
-481 RYLPASSVER
+481 RYLPAEQVER

-496 APPLDQRLAALQ
+496 APALDQRLATLQ
-508 GPPKVESG
+508 GPPKVEEG
-516 EQLEPVPAVLESR
+516 EQLEPVPTVLETR

-539 SLHTLQKQTRGNTV
+539 HLHTLRKQTRGNTV

-565 ATFARNG
+565 ATFVRKG
-572 TGLVAQL
+572 TGMIGSL
-579 MNEGSANIS
+579 MNEGSAGYS

-596 IKLRAS
+596 IKLRAG
-602 LNISSYDQGATVYL
+602 LNVSSYDQGATLYL

-625 ALRVAAEVLRRPS
+625 ALHVLADVLRRPL
-638 LPQDAFER
+638 LPQDAFDR
-646 ETKAGLAGI
+646 EIKATISGI
-655 EASRKEPGVLR
+655 EASRQEPGVLR
-666 QEATRGHYN
+666 QEATRAHYN
-675 KARGVTLGHPDYVM
+675 RARGVTLGHPDYVM
-689 SVDERIADTKATTLD
+689 GVDERLAEVRKTTLD
-704 DVKRFHAD
+704 DVRRFYGE
-712 YWSANEAHVSV
+712 YWSADDAQVSV

-728 DGVAAELDTL
+728 DGLAAELDRL
-738 FGDWKKPAAPKFVR
+738 FGDWKKPAAPRFVR
-752 HIPQHVA
+752 HVPQYAA

-770 DKANAIVRLHQALP
+770 DKPNAIVRLHQPLA
-784 LNSEAPDYPALELA
+784 LNSEQPDFVALQLA
-798 VHIFGGGG
+798 VQVFGGGG

-818 EGLTYGVGANL
+818 EGLTYGIGASL
-829 GAGFWGNAGGFDI
+829 SAGYWGND
-842 QGSYEPAVRERII
+842 GSFAVQASYAPDKRDRII
-855 AIVQEEVARMAAL
+855 AVIQEEIARM
-868 GVTAAELARAK
+868 GRDGITAAELSRAQ
-879 KDILEGRKQGRAD
+879 KDISEARRQGRAD
-892 PGNLAGGLSSLAERG
+892 PGTLVSVLSNLAEYG
-907 ETWVAVQRRDD
+907 ETWLASHKRDE

-933 KHIRADSF
+933 RYIRADGF